1 MPTEPDPTAPDP
13 PPRVTAG
20 EIAEFL
26 RDLARHHPPSRD
38 GDPASHAALLGRKAD
53 LFARI
58 ADQHAH
64 TDPVHAEQARQA
76 AERARTA
83 TRHADNGDTHD
94 TTDVN
99 DLTSPSTPRW
109 GISLSNTAEFRRA
122 RHQRPS
128 TTSSSRAT
136 PPVRRV
142 RSTIPVTN
150 AVGLV
155 AR

>member
-1 MPTEPDPTAPDP
+1 MPSDPDPTAPDPP

-20 EIAEFL
+20 EIAQFL
-26 RDLARHHPPSRD
+26 RDLARHRPPA
-38 GDPASHAALLGRKAD
+38 GDPASHAALLARKAD

-83 TRHADNGDTHD
+83 ATRHADNADTHD

-99 DLTSPSTPRW
+99 DLASPSTPRW
-109 GISLSNTAEFRRA
+109 GISPSNTAEFRRA
-122 RHQRPS
+122 PSGSRPW
-128 TTSSSRAT
+128 
-136 PPVRRV
+136 RR
-142 RSTIPVTN
+142 ICCPCW
-150 AVGLV
+150 
-155 AR
+155 ARTWWC

>member
-1 MPTEPDPTAPDP
+1 MPADPDPRPAPPDP

-26 RDLARHHPPSRD
+26 HQLARHRTPSRG
-38 GDPASHAALLGRKAD
+38 GDPTSHAALLARKAD

-58 ADQHAH
+58 ADQHAR

-83 TRHADNGDTHD
+83 ALRHADADTHD

-109 GISLSNTAEFRRA
+109 GISPSNTAEFRRA
-122 RHQRPS
+122 PS
-128 TTSSSRAT
+128 LPLPGQHDPHPLDPQPRLTADTVES
-136 PPVRRV
+136 PVR
-142 RSTIPVTN
+142 
-150 AVGLV
+150 
-155 AR
+155 

>member
-1 MPTEPDPTAPDP
+1 MPADPDTHPAPPDP
-13 PPRVTAG
+13 PPRVTAR

-26 RDLARHHPPSRD
+26 HELARHHVPDRG
-38 GDPASHAALLGRKAD
+38 GDPTSHATLLARKAD
-53 LFARI
+53 LFTRI

-83 TRHADNGDTHD
+83 ATRHADNADTHD
-94 TTDVN
+94 TTNVN

-109 GISLSNTAEFRRA
+109 GISLSDTAEFRRA
-122 RHQRPS
+122 PS
-128 TTSSSRAT
+128 A
-136 PPVRRV
+136 
-142 RSTIPVTN
+142 
-150 AVGLV
+150 GV